1 MWPSGPT
8 RTFLGNASLL
18 LSASFRQ
25 TCAVQTISL
34 DEVPLFNTGKNA
46 HSISFVFPK
55 TCVIYLIIHFSL
67 AHKKN

>member
-8 RTFLGNASLL
+8 RTLQRNASLL

-25 TCAVQTISL
+25 TCAVQTVGL

-46 HSISFVFPK
+46 HSI
-55 TCVIYLIIHFSL
+55 
-67 AHKKN
+67 